1 MGLFPLILLIAV
13 LDVRMD
19 HADLI
24 VIYRQIM

>member
-13 LDVRMD
+13 LHGRMG
-19 HADLI
+19 HADFI